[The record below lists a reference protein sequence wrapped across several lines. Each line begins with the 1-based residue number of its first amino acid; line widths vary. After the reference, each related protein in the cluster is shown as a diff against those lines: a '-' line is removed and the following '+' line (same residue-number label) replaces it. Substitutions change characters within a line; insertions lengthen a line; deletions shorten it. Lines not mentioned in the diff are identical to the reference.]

1 MQSRSRSSS
10 VESPPASSTGKFAPV
25 GAGHHHNQ
33 HQMMGQGAERKS
45 TFLQR
50 SRSNSAGD
58 EKPHGSD
65 LIAAYSLGLA
75 EEALLKHIPYHANIA
90 SLQRR
95 GTRSASVG
103 DYHDQPAESRR
114 SRQLPTR
121 PGQGPSGERSRSRSN
136 SAFSRSAAGSRAEE
150 AATRLT
156 AAHLMA
162 LSKNDPRVPLLFLGG
177 RSNDLAGMASSR
189 RSVRHSR
196 ASTEPALGNAP
207 LYVRTISASSED
219 SLDSASSALGLSPR
233 LLQLSHQMSR
243 AYFLEFILHDKKA
256 RSAFKHY
263 LEKRHCVENLMFWL
277 DVERFKKLVQKN
289 HDGSFTKEIN
299 SKVAEIREK
308 YLQPT
313 SDHEVNLTHQD
324 RKELAEALKNPGVHS
339 FDRAQKAIFIL
350 MVDGTFDYFLNSD
363 SYKKLDSND
372 VSKVETKAVDESATV
387 DSARDPNKEAK
398 RRRSLFARRN
408 TDASQPSDS
417 MTSSGEIELPVERE
431 SDKDKKKRL
440 KNRQKEMK
448 RRHTVTDSK
457 EIAHGRDGGGDNKK
471 CLVM

>member
-1 MQSRSRSSS
+1 
-10 VESPPASSTGKFAPV
+10 
-25 GAGHHHNQ
+25 
-33 HQMMGQGAERKS
+33 
-45 TFLQR
+45 
-50 SRSNSAGD
+50 
-58 EKPHGSD
+58 
-65 LIAAYSLGLA
+65 LA
-75 EEALLKHIPYHANIA
+75 
-90 SLQRR
+90 
-95 GTRSASVG
+95 T
-103 DYHDQPAESRR
+103 
-114 SRQLPTR
+114 T
-121 PGQGPSGERSRSRSN
+121 
-136 SAFSRSAAGSRAEE
+136 
-150 AATRLT
+150 TT
-156 AAHLMA
+156 
-162 LSKNDPRVPLLFLGG
+162 
-177 RSNDLAGMASSR
+177 
-189 RSVRHSR
+189 
-196 ASTEPALGNAP
+196 
-207 LYVRTISASSED
+207 
-219 SLDSASSALGLSPR
+219 
-233 LLQLSHQMSR
+233 
-243 AYFLEFILHDKKA
+243 
-256 RSAFKHY
+256 
-263 LEKRHCVENLMFWL
+263 
-277 DVERFKKLVQKN
+277 VQKN
-289 HDGSFTKEIN
+289 HDGSLTKEIN

-363 SYKKLDSND
+363 SYKKLDSTSPSLILHHLHIHIHDILIPPTFAGND

>member
-1 MQSRSRSSS
+1 
-10 VESPPASSTGKFAPV
+10 
-25 GAGHHHNQ
+25 
-33 HQMMGQGAERKS
+33 MMGQGAERKS

-189 RSVRHSR
+189 
-196 ASTEPALGNAP
+196 LGNAP

-289 HDGSFTKEIN
+289 HDGSLTKEIN

-313 SDHEVNLTHQD
+313 SAHEVNLTHQD
-324 RKELAEALKNPGVHS
+324 RKELAEALKSPGVHS

-350 MVDGTFDYFLNSD
+350 MVDGTFDYS
-363 SYKKLDSND
+363 STATPTKS
-372 VSKVETKAVDESATV
+372 STVETKAVDESATV